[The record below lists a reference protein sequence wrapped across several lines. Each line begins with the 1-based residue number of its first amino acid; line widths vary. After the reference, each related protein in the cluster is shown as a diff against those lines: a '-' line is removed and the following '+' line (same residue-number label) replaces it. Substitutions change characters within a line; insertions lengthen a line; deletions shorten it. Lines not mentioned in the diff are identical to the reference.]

1 MKNIGKATR
10 FDIDTTLK
18 EIKFLVSNFSSVR
31 KIYFTTRKA
40 QLSDRHYH
48 KILPISKYNFLL
60 VMNLITC
67 KN

>member
-31 KIYFTTRKA
+31 RIYFATKKA
-40 QLSDRHYH
+40 QFSDRHYH
-48 KILPISKYNFLL
+48 KVLPISAKFGTISYSL
-60 VMNLITC
+60 
-67 KN
+67 